1 MVSKYKFLYVIV
13 SKQSHF
19 FFLVENEEHCEFIYL
34 RNFLTRTHLQDLIE
48 TTAQIHYEA
57 FRAKQLLAIKESTQP
72 ASSQASLGTV
82 PNGTLPNS
90 PNTMASP
97 NSMVGNALASP
108 GAASSTMGSP
118 AQSNK

>member
-1 MVSKYKFLYVIV
+1 M
-13 SKQSHF
+13 
-19 FFLVENEEHCEFIYL
+19 
-34 RNFLTRTHLQDLIE
+34 TRTHLQDLIE

-72 ASSQASLGTV
+72 TSSQASMVTSQN
-82 PNGTLPNS
+82 PTLPNS

-97 NSMVGNALASP
+97 NSLASNALASP

-118 AQSNK
+118 AQSTK